1 MKEVI
6 YELIISVIVLS
17 LILVGIGLARNDVE
31 IVQNLMERSDR
42 LQKVSTDNLINVQRS
57 QVIGGDVISFIRYY
71 SNDPSVTVVVTW
83 GGRTIS
89 YVTETYDLTKL
100 DIPYEAEFNNEVVY
114 NGSKIE
120 KIICEEK

>member
-42 LQKVSTDNLINVQRS
+42 LQKVSSDNLIDVQRS

-89 YVTETYDLTKL
+89 YVTEAYDFTKL

>member
-42 LQKVSTDNLINVQRS
+42 LQKVSTDNLIDVQRS

>member
-42 LQKVSTDNLINVQRS
+42 LQKVSTDNLIDVQRS

-89 YVTETYDLTKL
+89 YVTETYDFTKL

>member
-42 LQKVSTDNLINVQRS
+42 LQKVSSDNLIDVQRS

-89 YVTETYDLTKL
+89 YVTETYDFTKL

>member
-42 LQKVSTDNLINVQRS
+42 LQKVSSDNLIDVQRS

-83 GGRTIS
+83 GGRTIA

>member
-42 LQKVSTDNLINVQRS
+42 LQKVSTDNLIDVQRS

-71 SNDPSVTVVVTW
+71 SNDPSVTVVVIW

-89 YVTETYDLTKL
+89 YVTETYDFTKL